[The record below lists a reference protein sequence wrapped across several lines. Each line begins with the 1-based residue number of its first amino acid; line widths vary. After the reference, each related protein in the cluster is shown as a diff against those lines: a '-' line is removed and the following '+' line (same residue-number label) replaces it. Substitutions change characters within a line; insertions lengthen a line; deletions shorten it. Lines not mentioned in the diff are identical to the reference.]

1 MITPVFSIASE
12 HLRAK
17 HPGWDIPA
25 PLNPF
30 SALNPESHSQKGTS
44 PRTMPKP
51 TVKSVSPQ
59 TRCKHIFPASGH
71 QCRLLASDPQS
82 GLCTHHL
89 AKKRALDKHA
99 DFYGPLAK
107 HSVQFQTAQGINH
120 SLGQLYELVAR
131 DRISARRASTLACIS
146 SLLLRTLPA
155 IDNDNDSDITLASCS
170 PDPSRPPSSNSIPDP
185 GPSIKPS

>member
-1 MITPVFSIASE
+1 MS
-12 HLRAK
+12 
-17 HPGWDIPA
+17 
-25 PLNPF
+25 
-30 SALNPESHSQKGTS
+30 
-44 PRTMPKP
+44 KP
-51 TVKSVSPQ
+51 TVKSLSPQ

-71 QCRLLASDPQS
+71 QCRLLGSDPQS

-131 DRISARRASTLACIS
+131 DRISARRASTLAYIS

-185 GPSIKPS
+185 DPSTKPS

>member
-1 MITPVFSIASE
+1 MA
-12 HLRAK
+12 
-17 HPGWDIPA
+17 
-25 PLNPF
+25 
-30 SALNPESHSQKGTS
+30 
-44 PRTMPKP
+44 KP
-51 TVKSVSPQ
+51 TVKSLSPQ

-71 QCRLLASDPQS
+71 QCRLLGSDPQS

-99 DFYGPLAK
+99 DFYAPLAK
-107 HSVQFQTAQGINH
+107 RAIQFQTAQGINH

-131 DRISARRASTLACIS
+131 DPISARRASTLAYIS

-155 IDNDNDSDITLASCS
+155 IDNDNQTGITLRAESQAAALTAA
-170 PDPSRPPSSNSIPDP
+170 PEIPAQNSIPDP